1 MGVYDKSGKGKT
13 AMITGAGS
21 GIGRACALGLAD
33 QGYQTILTGRNRSA
47 LAGVARE
54 IKDTQDTG
62 GTPEPFLLAMDI
74 TVREKVVSGI
84 NTVMDRFGRMDVLV
98 NNAGIYHGGTSTLS
112 MEHFEQQLATNL
124 TAAFSLVKEVV
135 PVMKKQRSGF
145 IFNIASRSGKVG
157 FAESGGYCASKFGLV
172 GFTHSLVRELA
183 EYGIRATAI
192 CPGWVATDMAY
203 NAGTPLKG
211 TEMIQPSDIF
221 KTLHWLLELSPET
234 RIKEVVIESAKS
246 LH

>member
-1 MGVYDKSGKGKT
+1 MESYEKTGRGKT

-21 GIGRACALGLAD
+21 GIGRACAFGLAD
-33 QGYQTILTGRNRSA
+33 LGYQTILTGRSQSA
-47 LAGVARE
+47 LATVARE
-54 IKDTQDTG
+54 IMDTQDAG
-62 GTPEPFLLAMDI
+62 GPPKPFQLAMDV
-74 TVREKVVSGI
+74 TNREKVVAGI

-98 NNAGIYHGGTSTLS
+98 NNAGIYHKGTSTLS
-112 MEHFEQQLATNL
+112 MEKFEQQLVTNL

-135 PVMKKQRSGF
+135 PVMKKQRSGY

-183 EYGIRATAI
+183 EYGVSATAI
-192 CPGWVATDMAY
+192 CPGWVATEMAY
-203 NAGTPLKG
+203 NSGTPLEG
-211 TEMIQPSDIF
+211 SEMIQPSDVF
-221 KTLHWLLELSPET
+221 KTIHWLLHLSPQT

-246 LH
+246 LF